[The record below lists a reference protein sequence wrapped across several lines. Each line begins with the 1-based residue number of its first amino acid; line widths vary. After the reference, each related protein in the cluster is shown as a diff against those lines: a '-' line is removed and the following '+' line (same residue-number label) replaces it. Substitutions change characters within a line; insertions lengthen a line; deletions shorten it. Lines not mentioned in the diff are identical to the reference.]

1 MKALR
6 LVRFND
12 AVYRVLCDRGEH
24 VGNLKWIGGKWIK
37 GKGMRGVWKFKAIG
51 HDAEGRVIPGGG
63 PLTDRH
69 DTVFTAPDE
78 HDLSVRLLGR

>member
-1 MKALR
+1 MRTLR

-24 VGNLKWIGGKWIK
+24 VGNLKWIKRK
-37 GKGMRGVWKFKAIG
+37 DMAGVWKFKAIG

-78 HDLSVRLLGR
+78 RDVCVRLLGR

>member
-6 LVRFND
+6 LARFND
-12 AVYRVLCDRGEH
+12 AVYRVFCDTGEH
-24 VGNLKWIGGKWIK
+24 VGNLKRIGRPGTED
-37 GKGMRGVWKFKAIG
+37 VWKFKAIG

-69 DTVFTAPDE
+69 DTVFPAPDE
-78 HDLSVRLLGR
+78 RELNVRLLGRRMGGK

>member
-1 MKALR
+1 MRALR

-24 VGNLKWIGGKWIK
+24 VGNLKWIK
-37 GKGMRGVWKFKAIG
+37 GNDMAGVWKFKAIG

-69 DTVFTAPDE
+69 DTVFTARDE
-78 HDLSVRLLGR
+78 RDLCARLLGR

>member
-1 MKALR
+1 MRTLR

-24 VGNLKWIGGKWIK
+24 VGNLKWIK
-37 GKGMRGVWKFKAIG
+37 GKDMAGVWKFKAIG

-69 DTVFTAPDE
+69 DTVFIAPDE
-78 HDLSVRLLGR
+78 RDLSVRLLGR